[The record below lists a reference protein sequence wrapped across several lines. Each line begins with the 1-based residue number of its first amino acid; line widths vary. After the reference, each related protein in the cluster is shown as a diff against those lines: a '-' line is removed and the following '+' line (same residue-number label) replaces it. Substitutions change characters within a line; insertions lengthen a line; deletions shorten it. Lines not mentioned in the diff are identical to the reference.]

1 MEICGRG
8 VLQLNNLLS
17 RAQIIPADLM
27 HEWHELDHDER
38 PAPSATEVVVVTAT
52 YELEEDKFL

>member
-1 MEICGRG
+1 
-8 VLQLNNLLS
+8 
-17 RAQIIPADLM
+17 M

-38 PAPSATEVVVVTAT
+38 PVPSATEVVVVTAT